1 MDISLVVELVAV
13 DCGSSVTQFY
23 VPRNS
28 RRRMFPQFKV
38 RVSGLVPEA
47 RYALLC
53 DIEPYDEHRYKY
65 TRAGSGGGAPG
76 DECEQWV
83 VAGRADTLP
92 SPVAVPAIAASG
104 AGATPGLQ
112 APAVADEAQVQLP
125 DSPSLAGV
133 QQLHHTQ
140 RRDATLGSVGA
151 GVDGGVGLGGA
162 VRLSPG
168 PGPDGAL
175 FPLGRVYVHPD
186 SPAPGEAWMRK
197 QCISFHKARSAP
209 LLDFLFSQ
217 SIKHNATHRGQHY
230 TH

>member
-1 MDISLVVELVAV
+1 
-13 DCGSSVTQFY
+13 
-23 VPRNS
+23 
-28 RRRMFPQFKV
+28 MFPQFKV

-53 DIEPYDEHRYKY
+53 DIVPYDEHRYKY
-65 TRAGSGGGAPG
+65 TRVGSGGGAPG

-83 VAGRADTLP
+83 VAGRADSLP
-92 SPVAVPAIAASG
+92 SPVVAAG
-104 AGATPGLQ
+104 GATPGLQ
-112 APAVADEAQVQLP
+112 ASADEVQLP
-125 DSPSLAGV
+125 DSPSVAGV
-133 QQLHHTQ
+133 QQQQQSQH
-140 RRDATLGSVGA
+140 REATLRGVGVGVGA
-151 GVDGGVGLGGA
+151 GVGVGVGLGGA

-209 LLDFLFSQ
+209 LLDARCSLPVFL
-217 SIKHNATHRGQHY
+217 IPNARHGGLISFV
-230 TH
+230 